1 MNARVPVRAAQFM
14 TVLARTARGARS
26 APRRTHMLSDWMTL
40 HAPGPSELSGLE
52 AFLAEDGPSLRW
64 PERHCRL
71 FSTCGARGRC
81 LYPFPGDRPTSRT
94 TGALAFAG
102 LAALRLVLEVLV
114 GEKLLL
120 PGRPDKLCATVHAP
134 EYPVLELHRSLPRRV
149 GRFLAVAAGRSA
161 FVVSAPVVPTGYSNS
176 RRSFLRLRFR
186 ASACLA
192 RRLSPGFK

>member
-1 MNARVPVRAAQFM
+1 MRVPVSAAQFT
-14 TVLARTARGARS
+14 TVPAPTKRGG
-26 APRRTHMLSDWMTL
+26 PITGPPECLLSDWMTL

-52 AFLAEDGPSLRW
+52 AFLAEDRTPLRRS
-64 PERHCRL
+64 ERHCRL
-71 FSTCGARGRC
+71 FSTCGARGRR
-81 LYPFPGDRPTSRT
+81 LYPFPGDRPASRT

-161 FVVSAPVVPTGYSNS
+161 FVVSAPVVPTDYSNS